1 MNYEIKGVI
10 IVPRFI
16 GMQEQLK
23 NLSWTL
29 GIKIELEVK
38 NGFLF
43 KTIRYK
49 ISGDTLSKLRKFEQ
63 ITNDY
68 FECYPI
74 YLSPNTMLCG
84 EKTEKQVE
92 AEGKP

>member
-16 GMQEQLK
+16 GMVEQLE
-23 NLSWTL
+23 NLAWTL
-29 GIKIELEVK
+29 GIKIEFEVE
-38 NGFLF
+38 NGLLF

-49 ISGDTLSKLRKFEQ
+49 ISSHILSDLKKFEQ

-68 FECYPI
+68 FECSPTYSP
-74 YLSPNTMLCG
+74 PNTMLCG
-84 EKTEKQVE
+84 EKTKEQVE